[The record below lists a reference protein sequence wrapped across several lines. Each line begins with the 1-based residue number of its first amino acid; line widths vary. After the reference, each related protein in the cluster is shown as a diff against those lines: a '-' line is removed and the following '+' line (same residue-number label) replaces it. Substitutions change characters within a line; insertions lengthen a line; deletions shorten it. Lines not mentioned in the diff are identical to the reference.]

1 MLVPTIFESIVGI
14 HELPDQKNGREER
27 MIKMRKAWGR
37 FALSKTIVSISA
49 VTACLT
55 CAGTA
60 QAQGVVGPDE
70 DAAAQSRSSR
80 RFDDIVVTA
89 RRRAES
95 VQDTPLAVSAISA
108 ADVEELNIT
117 RLEGLEQMAPS
128 LRVSTASGSGNAPAI
143 FIRGIGTITTA
154 LYAEPAV
161 GVYIDGVYSPRGAV
175 NTFDLP
181 DVEGIQVLRGP
192 QGTLFGRN
200 TTGGA
205 VILTTKG
212 PSDDPGASMRF
223 SYGTDNEIVA
233 STIVQ
238 TGNIAGTDFGL
249 KLSGQVHTRDGWVET
264 PGYSPSKW
272 GGALEAYT
280 FGAAFGG
287 DISSVL
293 NFDGR
298 VRYNKVS
305 SYNGWEPLGGST
317 NGVAYFT
324 GGVNRGGPPFIIGGG
339 ADDFTYRDP
348 RAGDGQAT
356 AKSWIASGTLTANLS
371 DALTLKSITGGI
383 WLDQQF
389 RANLG
394 GGYTIGPVINP
405 IVPGQLEIVSPHT
418 TTANPGRARQFT
430 QEFQAL
436 GDIGTFNYVVGL
448 YYFRE
453 NTDEGLTTIINF
465 PVSPA
470 AAIRLDTDKGYEIL
484 SKSYAAYG
492 QVGWK
497 PQFADGNLEITGGLR
512 YTEDKKTLDSY
523 VTGGATQAEKNSW
536 DNLGWSA
543 SVSYKVTPDTM
554 IYGRASSAY
563 RSGGYNGPTVGAPPF
578 GPETATTY
586 EAGFKA
592 DLFDRMVRLNGAV
605 FQTDYKDLQVNAY
618 NSLIFANAIT
628 NAGKARYRGFELE
641 AALRA
646 GGFTLDGNVGYVDP
660 EYLEY
665 EYLISGNV
673 EDVSDIAKFPYVSS
687 WTYRIGG
694 QYEFLTG
701 NEGSLTVRADY
712 SGKSS
717 PYGYSVPLST
727 PNYLVIE
734 KLGAD
739 ENLSA
744 RATWRENVRGADMF
758 LQVFGENLT
767 DKRARTFASD
777 FSSIVSGVYNR
788 GRRYGFTVGL
798 GF

>member
-1 MLVPTIFESIVGI
+1 M
-14 HELPDQKNGREER
+14 KMGR
-27 MIKMRKAWGR
+27 AQG
-37 FALSKTIVSISA
+37 ASA
-49 VTACLT
+49 VKGALVSLSAVAACLT

-60 QAQGVVGPDE
+60 QAQDVVRST
-70 DAAAQSRSSR
+70 DAAAIQSRSSR
-80 RFDDIVVTA
+80 GFSDIIVTA

-108 ADVEELNIT
+108 DDVQDLNIT
-117 RLEGLEQMAPS
+117 RLEGLEQLAPS

-212 PSDDPGASMRF
+212 PTADPGASARF

-233 STIVQ
+233 STILQ
-238 TGNIAGTDFGL
+238 SGDIGGTNFGV

-264 PGYSPSKW
+264 PGYSQSKW

-280 FGAAFGG
+280 FGAALEG

-305 SYNGWEPLGGST
+305 SYNGWEPLGGSAA
-317 NGVAYFT
+317 GVAYFT

-348 RAGDGQAT
+348 RADGGEAV
-356 AKSWIASGTLTANLS
+356 AESWIASATLTASLS

-430 QEFQAL
+430 QELQAL

-453 NTDEGLTTIINF
+453 RTDEGLTTIINF
-465 PVSPA
+465 PVAPT

-492 QVGWK
+492 QVGWRPK
-497 PQFADGNLEITGGLR
+497 FADGNLEITGGLR
-512 YTEDKKTLDSY
+512 YTEDKKTLDSF
-523 VTGGATQAEKNSW
+523 VTGGVTQNEKNTW
-536 DNLGWSA
+536 DNWGWST

-646 GGFTLDGNVGYVDP
+646 GGFTVDGNVGYVDP

-665 EYLISGNV
+665 EYLIGGNV

-701 NEGSLTVRADY
+701 NDGSLTVRADY

-734 KLGAD
+734 KLGRD

-744 RATWRENVRGADMF
+744 RATWRGNVRGADMF
-758 LQVFGENLT
+758 FQVFGENLT
-767 DKRARTFASD
+767 DKRALTFASD
-777 FSSIVSGVYNR
+777 FSSIVSGVYSR
-788 GRRYGFTVGL
+788 GRRFGATIGVDF
-798 GF
+798 

>member
-1 MLVPTIFESIVGI
+1 MKLG
-14 HELPDQKNGREER
+14 
-27 MIKMRKAWGR
+27 KAWR
-37 FALSKTIVSISA
+37 EVAANTNVISISA
-49 VTACLT
+49 VAACLA
-55 CAGTA
+55 CAPAAVAQDAVGSDDATA
-60 QAQGVVGPDE
+60 E
-70 DAAAQSRSSR
+70 TRAARG
-80 RFDDIVVTA
+80 FGDIIVTA

-95 VQDTPLAVSAISA
+95 VQDTPLAVSAISGD
-108 ADVEELNIT
+108 DVEALNIT

-181 DVEGIQVLRGP
+181 DVEGVQVLRGP

-205 VILTTKG
+205 IILTTKG
-212 PSDDPGASMRF
+212 PTADPGASARF

-233 STIVQ
+233 SSILQ
-238 TGNIAGTDFGL
+238 TGDIGATNFGL
-249 KLSGQVHTRDGWVET
+249 KLSGQVHTRDGWVKA
-264 PGYSPSKW
+264 PGFSPSKW
-272 GGALEAYT
+272 GGALDAFT
-280 FGAAFGG
+280 FGAALEG

-298 VRYNKVS
+298 VRYNNVS
-305 SYNGWEPLGGST
+305 SYNGWEPLGGSA
-317 NGVAYFT
+317 NGIAYFT
-324 GGVNRGGPPFIIGGG
+324 NGVNRGGPPFVIGGG
-339 ADDFTYRDP
+339 ANDLSYRDP
-348 RAGDGQAT
+348 RAGDGKAN
-356 AKSWIASGTLTANLS
+356 AKSWIASGTLTARLS

-394 GGYTIGPVINP
+394 GGYTIGPVTNP
-405 IVPGQLEIVSPHT
+405 KVPGQMEFVSPHT
-418 TTANPGRARQFT
+418 TTGNPGRARQLT
-430 QEFQAL
+430 QELQAL
-436 GDIGTFNYVVGL
+436 GDVGSFNYVAGL

-453 NTDEGLTTIINF
+453 KTEEGLTTIINF
-465 PVSPA
+465 PVSA
-470 AAIRLDTDKGYEIL
+470 GAAIRLDTDKGYEIL

-497 PQFADGNLEITGGLR
+497 PEFAGGNLEITGGLR

-523 VTGGATQAEKNSW
+523 VTGGATQKEKNTW
-536 DNLGWSA
+536 DNWGWST
-543 SVSYKVTPDTM
+543 SVSYKVTPDAM

-592 DLFDRMVRLNGAV
+592 DLLDRMIRINGAV
-605 FQTDYKDLQVNAY
+605 FQTDYSDLQVNAY

-641 AALRA
+641 AALRT
-646 GGFTLDGNVGYVDP
+646 GGFQLDGNVGHVDP
-660 EYLEY
+660 EYKEY
-665 EYLISGNV
+665 KYLIAGKV
-673 EDVSDIAKFPYVSS
+673 EDVSDVAKFPYVSS
-687 WTYRIGG
+687 WTYRVGA

-701 NEGSLTVRADY
+701 NDGSLTLRADY

-717 PYGYSVPLST
+717 PYGYSVPAST
-727 PNYLVIE
+727 PNYRVIE
-734 KLGAD
+734 RLGSD

-744 RATWRENVRGADMF
+744 RATWRGEVRGADMF
-758 LQVFGENLT
+758 FQVFGENLT
-767 DKRARTFASD
+767 DKRALTFASD
-777 FSSIVSGVYNR
+777 FSSIVSGVYSR
-788 GRRYGFTVGL
+788 GRRYGFTVGVD
-798 GF
+798 F

>member
-1 MLVPTIFESIVGI
+1 MKLG
-14 HELPDQKNGREER
+14 
-27 MIKMRKAWGR
+27 KAW
-37 FALSKTIVSISA
+37 AKVAANKTVVSISA
-49 VTACLT
+49 VAACLA

-60 QAQGVVGPDE
+60 QAQDAVGSDD
-70 DAAAQSRSSR
+70 DAAAETRSSR
-80 RFDDIVVTA
+80 GFEQIIVTA

-108 ADVEELNIT
+108 DDVEGLNIT

-205 VILTTKG
+205 IILTTKG
-212 PSDDPGASMRF
+212 PTADPGASMRF

-233 STIVQ
+233 SSILQ
-238 TGNIAGTDFGL
+238 TGDIGGTDFGL

-264 PGYSPSKW
+264 PGFSQSKW

-280 FGAAFGG
+280 FGAALGG

-305 SYNGWEPLGGST
+305 SYNGWEPLGGSA
-317 NGVAYFT
+317 NGVAYYT
-324 GGVNRGGPPFIIGGG
+324 GGEDRGGPPFVIGGG
-339 ADDFTYRDP
+339 ADDLTYRDP
-348 RAGDGQAT
+348 RAGDGRAT
-356 AKSWIASGTLTANLS
+356 AKSWIASGTLTASLS
-371 DALTLKSITGGI
+371 HALTLKSITGGI

-405 IVPGQLEIVSPHT
+405 VVPGQMEFVSPHT

-453 NTDEGLTTIINF
+453 KTEEGLTTIINF
-465 PVSPA
+465 PVSA
-470 AAIRLDTDKGYEIL
+470 GAAIRLDTDKGYEIL

-497 PQFADGNLEITGGLR
+497 PEFADGNLEVTGGLR
-512 YTEDKKTLDSY
+512 YTEDKKTLDSF
-523 VTGGATQAEKNSW
+523 VTGGAVQDEKNTW
-536 DNLGWSA
+536 DNWGWST

-554 IYGRASSAY
+554 LYGRASSAY

-586 EAGFKA
+586 ELGFKA
-592 DLFDRMVRLNGAV
+592 DLFDRMVRFNGAV
-605 FQTDYKDLQVNAY
+605 FQTDYSDLQVNAY
-618 NSLIFANAIT
+618 NPQTFANAIT

-641 AALRA
+641 AALRL
-646 GGFTLDGNVGYVDP
+646 GGFQLDGNVGHVDP
-660 EYLEY
+660 EYQEY
-665 EYLISGNV
+665 EYLIGGTV
-673 EDVSDIAKFPYVSS
+673 EDVSDSAKFPYVSS
-687 WTYRIGG
+687 WTYRIGA
-694 QYEFLTG
+694 QYELLTG
-701 NEGSLTVRADY
+701 NDGTLTFRTDY

-717 PYGYSVPLST
+717 PYGYSVPAAS
-727 PNYLVIE
+727 PNYLVVE
-734 KLGAD
+734 RLGSD

-744 RATWRENVRGADMF
+744 RATWRGNVRGAGMF
-758 LQVFGENLT
+758 FQVFGENLT
-767 DKRARTFASD
+767 DKRALTFATD
-777 FSSIVSGVYNR
+777 FNSIVSGVYSR
-788 GRRYGFTVGL
+788 GRRYGFTVGVD
-798 GF
+798 F